1 MYMSLHFIRIN
12 NNHLQ
17 VVGAG
22 MPPIL
27 YYQSSI
33 KNIMEIES
41 GGPPLGGFPNF
52 KYKLYKYDLSKGD
65 IIVVLTD
72 GFAERMNIK
81 KEILGWDKGTDLLK
95 RINYSAADEII
106 KEFVNTSDVWGG
118 QRQQDDD
125 ITFVV
130 FKVK

>member
-1 MYMSLHFIRIN
+1 MYMSLHFIRISN
-12 NNHLQ
+12 NQLQ

-27 YYQSSI
+27 YYQSST

-52 KYKLYKYDLSKGD
+52 KYELYNYELSKGD

-72 GFAERMNIK
+72 GFAERMNKK
-81 KEILGWDKGTDLLK
+81 KEILGWGKGIDLLK
-95 RINYSAADEII
+95 RINDSAADEII
-106 KEFVNTSDVWGG
+106 KEFIKTSDMWGG
-118 QRQQDDD
+118 HRQQDDD